1 MRFRGAAPRDGA
13 SATEQRMAAIEVPG
27 SWMLAG
33 MIPIG
38 LAMVALQVLAFHVA
52 WWAGAI
58 AVLMSFGIGLV
69 AARAAGETDIAP
81 TGALGKLMQLVFAL
95 IAPPSVAGAQVSV
108 TQNVFSAGIANSS
121 ALASAEL
128 LSDLKTGYL
137 LGANPRKQFL
147 AQLFGVAF
155 GTLVCVPAWYLMI
168 PDMTALEKYPAP
180 GSQVWVAM
188 AKALTG
194 GLNHLPISI
203 LYAVL
208 VGALIGILLPVLEKL
223 YPGARRFLPSA
234 TGLGMGWVTPFSVA
248 LSFAIGAA
256 LAWIWRR
263 AARESEQR
271 YCLPVASGL
280 VAGEAMVKAALAMLA
295 SAIGLLA

>member
-1 MRFRGAAPRDGA
+1 
-13 SATEQRMAAIEVPG
+13 
-27 SWMLAG
+27 
-33 MIPIG
+33 
-38 LAMVALQVLAFHVA
+38 
-52 WWAGAI
+52 
-58 AVLMSFGIGLV
+58 
-69 AARAAGETDIAP
+69 
-81 TGALGKLMQLVFAL
+81 
-95 IAPPSVAGAQVSV
+95 
-108 TQNVFSAGIANSS
+108 
-121 ALASAEL
+121 
-128 LSDLKTGYL
+128 
-137 LGANPRKQFL
+137 
-147 AQLFGVAF
+147 
-155 GTLVCVPAWYLMI
+155 
-168 PDMTALEKYPAP
+168 MTALEKYPAP